1 MVTTTTPTFT
11 PWTPATHADYDQLKG
26 QPVRSA
32 DAETLGTISA
42 VLHPE
47 AAMCEAL
54 SGHYVVITP
63 ARLKHQRWFGQG
75 SALYVPESAI
85 AADTEDGVRLTYPTD
100 QLAAQ
105 GWNQAPANLQDF
117 HRA

>member
-1 MVTTTTPTFT
+1 MVTTTPSTVTAWTPTS
-11 PWTPATHADYDQLKG
+11 HADYDRLKG

-32 DAETLGTISA
+32 DAETLGTITA
-42 VLHPE
+42 VLHPV

-54 SGHYVVITP
+54 GGHYVVITP
-63 ARLKHQRWFGQG
+63 ARLQHQRWFGHG
-75 SALYVPESAI
+75 SAFYVPESAI

-105 GWNQAPANLQDF
+105 GWDQQPANLQNF
-117 HRA
+117 HRV